1 MSRSAKS
8 LRSFEQQQKQLLA
21 QHFGNQRV
29 HRAQATLRK
38 RQPRIVTSEEP
49 VNFAV
54 QSKEPR
60 FVNVNLGSPTVS
72 KDKRPDLDSAAGIS
86 AGLLGTA
93 ALVAPAVAP
102 VAVAAG
108 LGYGTYKLGQSLK
121 LW

>member
-21 QHFGNQRV
+21 QHSGSQRV
-29 HRAQATLRK
+29 RRAQATLRK
-38 RQPRIVTSEEP
+38 RQPKIVTSGNQDWVDVPLES

-54 QSKEPR
+54 QP
-60 FVNVNLGSPTVS
+60 

-121 LW
+121 IW

>member
-8 LRSFEQQQKQLLA
+8 LRTFEQQQKQLLA

-29 HRAQATLRK
+29 QRAQATLRK
-38 RQPRIVTSEEP
+38 RQPRIVTTEEP

-54 QSKEPR
+54 QP
-60 FVNVNLGSPTVS
+60 